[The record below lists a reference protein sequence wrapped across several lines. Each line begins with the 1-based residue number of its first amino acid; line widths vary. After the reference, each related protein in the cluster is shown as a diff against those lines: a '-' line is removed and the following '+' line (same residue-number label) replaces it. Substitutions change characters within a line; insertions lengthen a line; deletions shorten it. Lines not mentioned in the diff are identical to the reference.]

1 MISRTVAVLLITH
14 HGVVYAL
21 LKMSKSI
28 MSETTKSSRL
38 GHHRRTVVV
47 APKERI
53 DTYSAPR
60 WRTQLN
66 RLYEEGATHFVIDLA
81 ATPAIDSA
89 GMAVLVNL
97 LLRCRRAGGEVT
109 LCNVHAPAIQRMLR
123 LTSFDQVFP
132 VIDQLTL
139 ES

>member
-1 MISRTVAVLLITH
+1 MIVET
-14 HGVVYAL
+14 
-21 LKMSKSI
+21 
-28 MSETTKSSRL
+28 SESSRQ
-38 GHHRRTVVV
+38 GYHRRTIVV

-53 DTYSAPR
+53 DAYSAPR
-60 WRTQLN
+60 LRAQLN
-66 RLYEEGATHFVIDLA
+66 RLCDEGVTHFVIDLA

-109 LCNVHAPAIQRMLR
+109 LCNANAPSIQRLLR

-132 VIDQLTL
+132 VIEQFVP
-139 ES
+139 EN